1 MRNTRAVSLGHK
13 SQTMLSVTQCWKL
26 SRTRGMLSRS
36 LFSCMKAY
44 PTAALLAKVWSLAS
58 KNATFSRFQHFE
70 RFQLFRMSCLTRMI
84 LSHLC
89 DPYLR
94 IVNPVWRQSSEQQ
107 CFLPLVFVGFC
118 FERDL
123 SAEFIFTEFLPWL
136 LVITSFPWM
145 STSNSQISSVR
156 RNRMGAS
163 ERQWY
168 LVDWLRR

>member
-1 MRNTRAVSLGHK
+1 
-13 SQTMLSVTQCWKL
+13 
-26 SRTRGMLSRS
+26 
-36 LFSCMKAY
+36 MKAY

-94 IVNPVWRQSSEQQ
+94 IVNPVWRQSSEQTV
-107 CFLPLVFVGFC
+107 LSPFC
-118 FERDL
+118 FVLREIL
-123 SAEFIFTEFLPWL
+123 VPNSFFTEFLPWL
-136 LVITSFPWM
+136 PAITSFPWM

-156 RNRMGAS
+156 QNRMGAS

-168 LVDWLRR
+168 LVDWLRRLHLH